1 MSRRR
6 LAAAALVGLAAGP
19 SALGAQDP
27 EHAPIQDNSFLLE
40 EAYNQESGVVQ
51 HISTFSHAGGG
62 VWAFTFTQEWPLGGI
77 AHQLS
82 YALPFLDAGAGSGI
96 GDVAVNYRHQLIGNP
111 EARLLVA
118 PRVSLLLPTGS
129 IEGARGTGG
138 AGVAVN
144 LPVSAV
150 VSRSVVTHW
159 NLGATFTPAARG
171 PLDARASTAA
181 FNAGAS
187 AVWLLRPWLNLL
199 VEGIWGSGEEVTG
212 EGRAMRFER
221 AFVNPGIR
229 VAFDAGSV
237 QVVPGAGYTIGVGP
251 SRGEDALFLYLSLEH
266 AFRR

>member
-6 LAAAALVGLAAGP
+6 LAAAALMCLAAGP
-19 SALGAQDP
+19 STLGAQDS

-51 HISTFSHAGGG
+51 HISAFSHADDAW
-62 VWAFTFTQEWPLGGI
+62 VYTFTQEWPLGGI

-82 YALPFLDAGAGSGI
+82 YSLPFLDAGAGSGI
-96 GDVAVNYRHQLIGNP
+96 GDVAVNYRHQLLGNP
-111 EARLLVA
+111 AARLLVA
-118 PRVSLLLPTGS
+118 PRLSILLPTGS
-129 IEGARGTGG
+129 VDGARGTGG

-159 NLGATFTPAARG
+159 NLGATFTPAAHG
-171 PLDARASTAA
+171 PLDAHASTTA

-187 AVWLLRPWLNLL
+187 AVWLARPWLNLL

-212 EGRAMRFER
+212 EGTTARFEG

-237 QVVPGAGYTIGVGP
+237 QVVPGVGYTIGIGP

-266 AFRR
+266 AFRH